1 MSKRKETEKF
11 IKDWI
16 YKITQSKKNVELY
29 DQLFKKMS
37 NEDFEEF
44 MNKLKNG
51 ELILQIIVPQDQF
64 DGKIDL
70 ERNYKLANELG
81 FDFFQHLTVGPSN
94 EFPKYITPNKF
105 MVLLLPFRRTKQT
118 LEKGIAVAKSSKYVD
133 PITGQV
139 KEDDSTSSLSYP
151 ELQVLVGL
159 GVKTALIELLRDRG
173 GDINA
178 KSVLTSAL
186 AKYGRVS
193 KKFIDMYATG
203 ALSTKSLKAYLYGM
217 HLKNTL

>member
-1 MSKRKETEKF
+1 MAKRKEVEKF
-11 IKDWI
+11 ILDWI
-16 YKITQSKKNVELY
+16 FKITNSKKNVELY
-29 DQLFKKMS
+29 QKLFKKMT
-37 NEDFEEF
+37 NDEF
-44 MNKLKNG
+44 DKFMSDLRNG
-51 ELILQIIVPQDQF
+51 KILQVIIPQDGF

-70 ERNYKLANELG
+70 EKNFELANELG
-81 FDFFQHLTVGPSN
+81 FDFFQHLTMGPSD
-94 EFPKYITPNKF
+94 EFDKFTTPNKH

-118 LEKGIAVAKSSKYVD
+118 LEKGIAVASSSKHID

-173 GDINA
+173 GDVNA

-193 KKFIDMYATG
+193 KKFIDMYSTG
-203 ALSTKSLKAYLYGM
+203 ALSTKSLKAYLYGI
-217 HLKNTL
+217 HLKNNL